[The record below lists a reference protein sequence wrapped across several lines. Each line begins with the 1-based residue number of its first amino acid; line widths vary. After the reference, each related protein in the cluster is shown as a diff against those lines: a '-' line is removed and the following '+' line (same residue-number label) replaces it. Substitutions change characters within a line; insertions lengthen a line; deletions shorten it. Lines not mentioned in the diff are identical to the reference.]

1 VSAIETVIVS
11 AIGGLEK
18 EGDLFPPRR
27 KDSLAEGGRH
37 LRLESRLLAFN
48 PLRPLPPLASLA
60 SLLPLYPTAP
70 PTRGPTPLSVPC
82 AHPRPPANPL
92 STSHS

>member
-1 VSAIETVIVS
+1 MTVTVIGS

-18 EGDLFPPRR
+18 EGDLFPPHR
-27 KDSLAEGGRH
+27 KDSLVEAGRH
-37 LRLESRLLAFN
+37 LHLESRLLVFN

-60 SLLPLYPTAP
+60 SLLPHYPIAP
-70 PTRGPTPLSVPC
+70 PTPGPTLLSVPC
-82 AHPRPPANPL
+82 ARPRPPGNPL